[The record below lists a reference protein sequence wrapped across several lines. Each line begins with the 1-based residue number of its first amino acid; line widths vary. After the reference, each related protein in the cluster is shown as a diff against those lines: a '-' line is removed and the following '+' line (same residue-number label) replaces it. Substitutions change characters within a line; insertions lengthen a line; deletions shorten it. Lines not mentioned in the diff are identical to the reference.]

1 MSLIAVGSARAA
13 PGATTLA
20 LALAATWPSSRAVLV
35 WEADADGGVLA
46 ARYNLGD
53 QPGLAT
59 IAATVRQGRL
69 SREQLWQHTQ
79 QLPGGTPVVV
89 GGESADQ
96 SHVVLTDVAG
106 RLAEWLQQHPSLD
119 VIADVGRVSPS
130 SPAVEIAE
138 TADVT
143 LMVARPLLEELRS
156 AVYRLHALAAG
167 GGTVGWVLV
176 GRGPYSIA
184 EVRES
189 FGLPVFA
196 EIPNDE
202 RAATALVHGGSSK
215 ALRRSMLMRAARGLA
230 DELVDRLGPQTPDA
244 TSATPHRADDLQE
257 TPTAAVEVT

>member
-1 MSLIAVGSARAA
+1 MSLVAVGSSRGA

-20 LALAATWPSSRAVLV
+20 LALAATWPSSRQVMV

-46 ARYNLGD
+46 ARYKLGD

-79 QLPGGTPVVV
+79 QLPGGTAVIV

-96 SHVVLTDVAG
+96 SHVVLNDVGVKLAG
-106 RLAEWLQQHPSLD
+106 WLQQHPSLD

-130 SPAVEIAE
+130 SPAVQIAE
-138 TADVT
+138 AADVS
-143 LMVARPLLEELRS
+143 LMVARPVLEELRS

-167 GGTVGWVLV
+167 GGTVGWVLT
-176 GRGPYSIA
+176 GDGPYDAA

-189 FGLPVFA
+189 FGLPVLA
-196 EIPNDE
+196 RIRHDE
-202 RAATALVHGGSSK
+202 RAASALVHGGSMR
-215 ALRRSMLMRAARGLA
+215 ALRRSLLMRAARGLA
-230 DELVDRLGPQTPDA
+230 DELVDRLGPQAPDA
-244 TSATPHRADDLQE
+244 TTAPLHRADDLQE
-257 TPTAAVEVT
+257 MPATAAEVT

>member
-1 MSLIAVGSARAA
+1 VSLVAVGSARAA
-13 PGATTLA
+13 PGATTLV

-96 SHVVLTDVAG
+96 SHVVLNDVGAK
-106 RLAEWLQQHPSLD
+106 LADWLRQHPGLD

-130 SPAVEIAE
+130 SAATQIAE
-138 TADVT
+138 VADVT
-143 LMVARPLLEELRS
+143 LVVARPVLEELRC

-167 GGTVGWVLV
+167 GATVGWVLA
-176 GRGPYSIA
+176 GDGPYGAA

-196 EIPNDE
+196 EIPNDG
-202 RAATALVHGGSSK
+202 RAATALVHGGSSR
-215 ALRRSMLMRAARGLA
+215 ALRRSLLMRSARGLA
-230 DELVDRLGPQTPDA
+230 DELAGRLGPQAPDA
-244 TSATPHRADDLQE
+244 TSATPHRSDDLQD
-257 TPTAAVEVT
+257 TPTAVAEVT